1 MRIVSCHRSWLWLL
15 LMVGAGP
22 MVGWAVPPEAGP
34 PADVLKRLAAED
46 FKERQ
51 GGQDAL
57 LAWGR
62 RRPKEGMEWLYRHAT
77 TETDPEIRRRCL
89 GALREMVMDTYRR
102 EGEGYIGIMM
112 QAVAAVVPG
121 DAGNRFGV
129 RITFVVPGGPA
140 AKAGLPVGG
149 LIVGAGD
156 RIWRD
161 ADAVQDLQKW
171 IRARKPGS
179 KITLKVLRG
188 NAVADVEVTL
198 DRRPPEV
205 ERLLPFGDM
214 PDAGRLQ
221 REAEEAYFQDWLE
234 KRKARK

>member
-1 MRIVSCHRSWLWLL
+1 MRTIPRRRSWLWLL
-15 LMVGAGP
+15 PVMAVGSMAGQ
-22 MVGWAVPPEAGP
+22 AATAEAGP
-34 PADVLKRLAAED
+34 PSETLRRLAAED

-51 GGQDAL
+51 MGQDAL

-62 RRPKEGMEWLYRHAT
+62 KKPKEGMEWLYRHAT
-77 TETDPEIRRRCL
+77 TEADPEIRKRCL
-89 GALREMVMDTYRR
+89 SVLREMVMDVYRR

-112 QAVAAVVPG
+112 QAMAAAVPG

-129 RITFVVPGGPA
+129 RVMFVVPGGPA
-140 AKAGLPVGG
+140 AKAGLPAGD
-149 LIVGAGD
+149 LIIGAGD
-156 RIWRD
+156 RIWRN
-161 ADAVQDLQKW
+161 ADAVPDLQKW
-171 IRARKPGS
+171 IRAQKPGS

-188 NAVADVEVTL
+188 NVVADVEVTL

-205 ERLLPFGDM
+205 ERLLPFADM

-221 REAEEAYFQDWLE
+221 REAEDAFFQDWLE